1 MGSNN
6 QPTPAQLKY
15 ATDLMRK
22 LGCDRDRYKL
32 ERMTKKELS
41 SFIDGLKW
49 KLEGLR

>member
-1 MGSNN
+1 MDK
-6 QPTPAQLKY
+6 PTKAQIKY

-22 LGCDRDRYKL
+22 LGCDRNSYKL
-32 ERMTKKELS
+32 EQMTKKELS